1 MKSAGNG
8 QPQNCVNNIMS
19 ITRGEVPYEREMG
32 IDGSLYDRPLTE
44 VKDIVLVDA
53 EEQIE
58 TYETR
63 VEINSVDTIVSEDKK
78 SLIIKPDVTVVE

>member
-19 ITRGEVPYEREMG
+19 ITRGEVPYERAMG

-53 EEQIE
+53 EDQIE

-78 SLIIKPDVTVVE
+78 SLIIKPDVTVME